1 MDKILG
7 HIDFLITQNCNY
19 RCFYCSQSKK
29 FITGS
34 FEEANDDTING
45 FLNFLEKIEKP
56 YEITISGGEP
66 LVHKKF
72 FYLIEEIIKRGHKV
86 SIVSNFSFN
95 IGQYKKIKDIL
106 KDDLIEL
113 LASLHTTEVKD
124 IDEFLNKAK
133 EFNEYKGN
141 SRFIVASVLS
151 EENLETLKKTGEF
164 LKENNIAFELQHMRI
179 KNSFV
184 EYKKEAD
191 DFIKKFPI
199 SKIKEKSN
207 TYGKYC
213 HAGKNFIVIYQNGEC
228 YRCYSSRFNKIHCMG
243 NIKDKNFKLYKKA
256 IPCLNKN
263 CTCPKPILYNM
274 IDYRRAN
281 YILAGILS
289 IYNGVFIPYYA
300 VKNFKIIKSKIKQA
314 VEFKKRG

>member
-1 MDKILG
+1 M
-7 HIDFLITQNCNY
+7 
-19 RCFYCSQSKK
+19 
-29 FITGS
+29 
-34 FEEANDDTING
+34 
-45 FLNFLEKIEKP
+45 NFLEKIEKP

-113 LASLHTTEVKD
+113 LVSLHTTEVKD

-151 EENLETLKKTGEF
+151 EENLETLKKAGEF

-184 EYKKEAD
+184 KYKKE
-191 DFIKKFPI
+191 
-199 SKIKEKSN
+199 KSP
-207 TYGKYC
+207 TKS
-213 HAGKNFIVIYQNGEC
+213 C
-228 YRCYSSRFNKIHCMG
+228 YRRITFVFVYKSTKYSHCY
-243 NIKDKNFKLYKKA
+243 
-256 IPCLNKN
+256 
-263 CTCPKPILYNM
+263 
-274 IDYRRAN
+274 
-281 YILAGILS
+281 
-289 IYNGVFIPYYA
+289 
-300 VKNFKIIKSKIKQA
+300 
-314 VEFKKRG
+314 